1 MCCDADLIHQARAF
15 GVRHRGPLDGE
26 TLGPLAVQRGR
37 ARHGRAAESSSD
49 FGAVARLAN
58 FGRSGTAVVRGVD
71 VNAQLREE
79 TAHGNVAIK
88 HTAGKSHAMG

>member
-1 MCCDADLIHQARAF
+1 
-15 GVRHRGPLDGE
+15 
-26 TLGPLAVQRGR
+26 
-37 ARHGRAAESSSD
+37 
-49 FGAVARLAN
+49 
-58 FGRSGTAVVRGVD
+58 VD